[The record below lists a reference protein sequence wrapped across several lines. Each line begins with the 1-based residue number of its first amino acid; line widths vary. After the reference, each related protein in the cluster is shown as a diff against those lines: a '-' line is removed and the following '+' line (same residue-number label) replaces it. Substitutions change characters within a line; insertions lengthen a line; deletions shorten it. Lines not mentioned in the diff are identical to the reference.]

1 MTQIFIQ
8 QAQTMGGNVALIV
21 LLLLVAAII
30 GYLSS
35 WFYAKSV
42 YTPVIKQLEVEK
54 EGLKTKVGELN
65 DGKKKLEVQIEKL
78 NEKVTSIETQIEERN
93 KELKQLKKHV

>member
-30 GYLSS
+30 GYLTA

-42 YTPVIKQLEVEK
+42 YTPVIKQLESEK
-54 EGLKTKVGELN
+54 EGLKAKVSELN
-65 DGKKKLEVQIEKL
+65 DGKKKLEEQIDQL
-78 NEKVTSIETQIEERN
+78 NVKVASIETQIEERD
-93 KELKQLKKHV
+93 KEIKLLKKQA